1 MDIEKKLEKVVSPTD
16 FHKIKKVSID
26 DQEEFARLQ
35 KLIDNEARGILMAK
49 EKIDG
54 FNTSYDELQ
63 AWLNDVILRHGKLA
77 SVAVDADV
85 VKEQL
90 REHQVS
96 RLGPNC

>member
-1 MDIEKKLEKVVSPTD
+1 MEKKLEKVVSPSD
-16 FHKIKKVSID
+16 FPKIKKVSCD
-26 DQEEFARLQ
+26 DQEEYARLQ
-35 KLIDNEARGILMAK
+35 KLVDNETRGILMAK
-49 EKIDG
+49 EKVDA

-90 REHQVS
+90 KEHQVC
-96 RLGPNC
+96 RLGPNF

>member
-1 MDIEKKLEKVVSPTD
+1 MEKKLEKVVSPSD
-16 FHKIKKVSID
+16 FPKIKKVSFD
-26 DQEEFARLQ
+26 DQEEYARLQ
-35 KLIDNEARGILMAK
+35 KLVDNETRGILMAK
-49 EKIDG
+49 EKVDA

-90 REHQVS
+90 KEHQVC
-96 RLGPNC
+96 RLGPNF